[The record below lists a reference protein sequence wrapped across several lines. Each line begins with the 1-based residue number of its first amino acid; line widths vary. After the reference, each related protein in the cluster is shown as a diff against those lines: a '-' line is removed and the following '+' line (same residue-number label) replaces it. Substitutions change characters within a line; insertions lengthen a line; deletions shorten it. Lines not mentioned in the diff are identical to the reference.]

1 MLRQYMKHIKS
12 IHLAQEA
19 SQSKNPKL
27 GIFSI
32 SHLVVIL
39 YDRVPDKNA
48 EKKSKNQKSMKQL
61 RPSYVGGPPCQFLA
75 LTGHA
80 VAQKTEWREKSWSGF

>member
-39 YDRVPDKNA
+39 YDRVQG
-48 EKKSKNQKSMKQL
+48 SKLQFSAIFFSVL
-61 RPSYVGGPPCQFLA
+61 LPVSGPRYSYY
-75 LTGHA
+75 
-80 VAQKTEWREKSWSGF
+80 

>member
-39 YDRVPDKNA
+39 YDRVPLCTDLQILKVVRWFQHRARLDLN
-48 EKKSKNQKSMKQL
+48 
-61 RPSYVGGPPCQFLA
+61 
-75 LTGHA
+75 
-80 VAQKTEWREKSWSGF
+80 

>member
-39 YDRVPDKNA
+39 YDRVHIKC
-48 EKKSKNQKSMKQL
+48 
-61 RPSYVGGPPCQFLA
+61 VF
-75 LTGHA
+75 
-80 VAQKTEWREKSWSGF
+80 

>member
-39 YDRVPDKNA
+39 YDRVQMYQD
-48 EKKSKNQKSMKQL
+48 
-61 RPSYVGGPPCQFLA
+61 RVW
-75 LTGHA
+75 T
-80 VAQKTEWREKSWSGF
+80 

>member
-27 GIFSI
+27 GNFSI

-39 YDRVPDKNA
+39 YDRVHN
-48 EKKSKNQKSMKQL
+48 L
-61 RPSYVGGPPCQFLA
+61 RTIVVPTNTFLIM
-75 LTGHA
+75 
-80 VAQKTEWREKSWSGF
+80 S

>member
-39 YDRVPDKNA
+39 YDRV
-48 EKKSKNQKSMKQL
+48 L
-61 RPSYVGGPPCQFLA
+61 IHITV
-75 LTGHA
+75 
-80 VAQKTEWREKSWSGF
+80 

>member
-39 YDRVPDKNA
+39 YDRVHKENNKALA
-48 EKKSKNQKSMKQL
+48 ENIKRNYKEN
-61 RPSYVGGPPCQFLA
+61 F
-75 LTGHA
+75 
-80 VAQKTEWREKSWSGF
+80 

>member
-39 YDRVPDKNA
+39 YDRVHVVTV
-48 EKKSKNQKSMKQL
+48 MKML
-61 RPSYVGGPPCQFLA
+61 RRLINYA
-75 LTGHA
+75 
-80 VAQKTEWREKSWSGF
+80 

>member
-39 YDRVPDKNA
+39 YDRVLNRARFERKCSQTVNRA
-48 EKKSKNQKSMKQL
+48 S
-61 RPSYVGGPPCQFLA
+61 
-75 LTGHA
+75 
-80 VAQKTEWREKSWSGF
+80 